1 MVPQEQYDA
10 LKARFIENETAT
22 QRRLESIN
30 DLEKTIQRREEQIAS
45 MEKMYLEKLDS
56 AQKELDD
63 FKAVARDTEKTIQA
77 EVKQAKEEKVTAIAE
92 RDEQLSKAKT
102 ELDDV
107 RENRDTLIQEK
118 NKMESFQDEQKTEIE
133 RLETN
138 LQRAKDDVECRKMI
152 IEEMSQSML
161 RHEKESMDMASK
173 LTLMK
178 NQIMEND
185 AQGGMMRRY
194 ALVRLGKIRHHPCT
208 VSQLKN
214 LSSSSPS

>member
-214 LSSSSPS
+214 LSSSSQS